1 MRDYIVHGA
10 LLVSFLACLVVYAL
24 LQLDGTGQPGPL
36 DELLLVL
43 GGAIAGAA
51 IPRGG
56 SSA

>member
-10 LLVSFLACLVVYAL
+10 LLVAFLVTLVSYVI
-24 LQLDGTGQPGPL
+24 LQLNQPVQGPL

-56 SSA
+56 GS